1 MAIQEATQTVEV
13 STERRTSR
21 IEIYSDKGAEP
32 RLIADREIIKT
43 SEGAMLSKTR
53 DGQVERGFSRV
64 ASESFTCADGTVITV
79 PQLAEVLAGLVDRW
93 YQQDRGL

>member
-1 MAIQEATQTVEV
+1 MAIQEAAQTVEV
-13 STERRTSR
+13 LTERRTSR
-21 IEIYSDKGAEP
+21 IEIYSDKGVEP

-43 SEGAMLSKTR
+43 SGGTVLSKTR

-64 ASESFTCADGTVITV
+64 ASESFTCTDGTVITI

-93 YQQDRGL
+93 YQEDHA